1 MRLHWGTLLTGV
13 IYLVIGVAFVLEAL
27 DVWALRLADLRL
39 IGPLALVVIG
49 IAVIMGSLGARRKT

>member
-13 IYLVIGVAFVLEAL
+13 IYLVIGGAFVLEAL